1 MLVTKKGMCI
11 HFEETD
17 LRIMGR
23 TAAGV
28 RGISLGHDDV
38 VVSAIV
44 VNSSNSILIVT
55 ENGYGKRSPIE
66 EYRLQKRGGKGVIG
80 IKKSDRNGNVIAA
93 KQVDDEEQVILIA
106 DSGKMI
112 RMDLGSVRVIGRSTQ
127 GVTLINLEE
136 NEKVVGMDSV
146 AKDRNED
153 MDADF
158 LANDI
163 EENFDTESS
172 EIIDSDE

>member
-1 MLVTKKGMCI
+1 MLNGKDTVLIVTKKGMCI
-11 HFEETD
+11 HFQESD

-28 RGISLGHDDV
+28 RGITLSYDDI

-44 VNSSNSILIVT
+44 VKSNNSILIAT

-66 EYRLQKRGGKGVIG
+66 EYRLQRRGGKGVIG
-80 IKKSDRNGNVIAA
+80 IKKSSRNGNVIAA

-112 RMDLGSVRVIGRSTQ
+112 RMDLSTVRIIGRSTQ

-146 AKDRNED
+146 AKDRT
-153 MDADF
+153 
-158 LANDI
+158 
-163 EENFDTESS
+163 EEIDDNIDLESS
-172 EIIDSDE
+172 